1 MKRFCYKSQEYMKS
15 VHTCSN
21 PFPSVDFLL
30 TTVVRQDHWICHGTE
45 ESVSNLPIL
54 LSWNSFQSLLSACLD
69 INSLSNSLWN
79 FTNII
84 VPFSSQRGGRQ
95 CCHSDLEWEVKMLEA
110 LALLSSQSL
119 LCLPSANSGLIDSC
133 DSWPV
138 HMVQWNSGNELYVT
152 RWKHIKPSNM
162 LS

>member
-1 MKRFCYKSQEYMKS
+1 MKICSYEFYHISICRFSSDLHCCE
-15 VHTCSN
+15 TG
-21 PFPSVDFLL
+21 PSDLP
-30 TTVVRQDHWICHGTE
+30 CHRRIYVKPST
-45 ESVSNLPIL
+45 L
-54 LSWNSFQSLLSACLD
+54 LSWNSFQSSLSPCLD

-95 CCHSDLEWEVKMLEA
+95 CCHSVLEWEIETLEA
-110 LALLSSQSL
+110 PALLSSQSL
-119 LCLPSANSGLIDSC
+119 LCLPSANSGMIDSC

-152 RWKHIKPSNM
+152 RWKHIKLSNM